1 MRILITGGRGRLGSL
16 VAGEFSGLGFSVHA
30 PPRSEVDWSSAVD
43 ASRAINSGRYGL
55 IIGCAAYTD
64 VSGAQRERGKC
75 HADTYSTALNTARA
89 ASKAGVPLLYV
100 SSDYVIP
107 LLRGETGG
115 GVYARAKLLAEGAV
129 TRHGGRVARLAFTTP
144 EQVEGWKWANAYSV
158 AHRWWV
164 DEAASALVAA
174 ALDPEFMNSDYA
186 ENSNLGFSP
195 DPLIRELGPKTAVT
209 PAELLSSRF
218 PQHPALERLVKTPD
232 EMAELVGYAAP
243 PDSRF
248 GDHRRG
254 V

>member
-1 MRILITGGRGRLGSL
+1 MRILITGGKGRLGSL
-16 VAGEFSGLGFSVHA
+16 LAEEFSDLGFSVHA
-30 PPRSEVDWSSAVD
+30 PPRSEVDWSSAVES
-43 ASRAINSGRYGL
+43 SRAINSGRYGL

-64 VSGAQRERGKC
+64 VAGAQKNRGKC

-89 ASKAGVPLLYV
+89 ASKAGVPFLYV

-115 GVYARAKLLAEGAV
+115 GVYAKAKLLAEGAAA
-129 TRHGGRVARLAFTTP
+129 RHGGRIVRLSFTTP
-144 EQVEGWKWANAYSV
+144 EQVEGWKWANAYSI

-164 DEAASALVAA
+164 DEAASALVET
-174 ALDPEFMNSDYA
+174 ALDPEFMNSDSN
-186 ENSNLGFSP
+186 EKSNLGFGP

-218 PQHPALERLVKTPD
+218 PHHPALGRLVKTPD

-243 PDSRF
+243 SDSRF
-248 GDHRRG
+248 GHHRPPA
-254 V
+254 